1 MCVPAC
7 LYGQVGSEV
16 GIGYLNTEW
25 EDRVPQAFCYMVFQ
39 FQFCCS
45 DKVPWEK
52 WLREER
58 VY

>member
-25 EDRVPQAFCYMVFQ
+25 EDRVPQAFCYMVF
-39 FQFCCS
+39 
-45 DKVPWEK
+45 
-52 WLREER
+52 
-58 VY
+58 